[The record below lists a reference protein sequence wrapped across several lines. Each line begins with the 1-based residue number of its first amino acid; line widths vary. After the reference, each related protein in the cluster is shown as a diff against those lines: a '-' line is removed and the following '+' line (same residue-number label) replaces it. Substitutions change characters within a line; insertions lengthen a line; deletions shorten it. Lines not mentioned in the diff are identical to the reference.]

1 LVFRPFFLIDYG
13 TAVIIYIKKGLI
25 LSILGII
32 PCYDLKR
39 QMKFYHRKVTL
50 LFLLI
55 LCNLTASCCK
65 VGIKPEDANLFQ
77 AACGMV
83 TGDFHQQVEEDKEAA
98 NLSKQE
104 VEKERSTTK
113 MLESDLDIIQAE
125 RDRLLNELIKL
136 ENSNRELVSKINKL
150 YTDSV
155 NTQQERASRLSK
167 LAMIQS
173 EIETLR
179 KRIYQEQILQDSYQ
193 TELSRLKQQ
202 IEILRKIILSQ

>member
-1 LVFRPFFLIDYG
+1 MQVYNIYCKGIDIVDFGHY
-13 TAVIIYIKKGLI
+13 YL
-25 LSILGII
+25 LGFQ
-32 PCYDLKR
+32 R
-39 QMKFYHRKVTL
+39 QMKFYHRKVAL

-65 VGIKPEDANLFQ
+65 PGIKPEDANLFQ
-77 AACGMV
+77 AACGLV
-83 TGDFHQQVEEDKEAA
+83 TGDFHQQVEEDNEAA

-155 NTQQERASRLSK
+155 NTQQKRASRLSK

-173 EIETLR
+173 EIEILR

-202 IEILRKIILSQ
+202 IETLRKIILSQ